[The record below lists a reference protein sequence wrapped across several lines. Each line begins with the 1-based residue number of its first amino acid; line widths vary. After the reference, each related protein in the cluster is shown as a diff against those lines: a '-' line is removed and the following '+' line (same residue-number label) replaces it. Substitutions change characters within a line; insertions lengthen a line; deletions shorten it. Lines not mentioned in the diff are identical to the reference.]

1 MIILGIDPGS
11 VRTGYGIISA
21 EKGKLKLLDTGAIT
35 FQSGIPMSERLHAIY
50 TGLQKKMNEYHPDE
64 LAIETAFFGKN
75 VQSALKLG
83 YARGVAIVAAV
94 NKGLAVYEYSPREVK
109 KSVTGNGAAAKEQV
123 AFMVRTILNLKNKPL
138 TADAADALGIALC
151 HSFKKTETAGAPKN
165 WGDFIKKNPGR
176 VIL

>member
-11 VRTGYGIISA
+11 VRTGWGIISS
-21 EKGKLKLLDTGAIT
+21 EKGKLKLLDAGAIT
-35 FQSGIPMSERLHAIY
+35 FKAGLPMSQRLHAIY
-50 TGLQKKMNEYHPDE
+50 TGLQKKIHEYRPDE

-123 AFMVRTILNLKNKPL
+123 AFMVKTILNIKNKPM
-138 TADAADALGIALC
+138 TPDAADALGIALC
-151 HSFKKTETAGAPKN
+151 HSFRNTETAGAPKN
-165 WGDFIKKNPGR
+165 WSDFIKKNPGR
-176 VIL
+176 VIE